1 MHESKWLDYVAEID
15 IYLVGKLSDK
25 SAAMFLR
32 LVNYGSGE
40 YVQPLVIKESLLNSE
55 VVHIL
60 LNTGKEAPLIR
71 ATNNHLVEYSSSSAI
86 NIPRDVAKI

>member
-1 MHESKWLDYVAEID
+1 MRANDSYVAEID

-40 YVQPLVIKESLLNSE
+40 YVQF
-55 VVHIL
+55 
-60 LNTGKEAPLIR
+60 
-71 ATNNHLVEYSSSSAI
+71 
-86 NIPRDVAKI
+86 